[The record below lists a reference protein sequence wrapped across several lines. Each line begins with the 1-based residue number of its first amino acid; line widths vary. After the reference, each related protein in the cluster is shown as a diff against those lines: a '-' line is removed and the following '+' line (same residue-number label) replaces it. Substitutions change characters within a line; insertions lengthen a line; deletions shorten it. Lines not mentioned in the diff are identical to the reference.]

1 MTPLAWLAGT
11 LLGGIGIAAA
21 AHAGGPDTPWWL
33 WAPTALALLEL
44 FLVPSGAWT
53 DTGRRGAVLVRL
65 LAVAAIG
72 TYWVSAVAAGSIGW
86 GGSAPLA
93 ILMQWCVGLAMAAR
107 RACRQVS
114 RLLTPTERIG
124 ASTTMFCVSSAAS
137 DQRPPFGII
146 AAARPTIQSTTAI
159 AT

>member
-11 LLGGIGIAAA
+11 LLGGIGIDAA
-21 AHAGGPDTPWWL
+21 AHAGGPDAPWWL

-93 ILMQWCVGLAMAAR
+93 ILMRWYSIPMSVSACSNSVLYSDFLTN
-107 RACRQVS
+107 RALVNS
-114 RLLTPTERIG
+114 VPL
-124 ASTTMFCVSSAAS
+124 SV
-137 DQRPPFGII
+137 
-146 AAARPTIQSTTAI
+146 
-159 AT
+159 